1 MTTKTLQQL
10 SELMGSEALLYNK
23 CCSYACACTDPVLKI
38 KLGEYAQKHRERFCG
53 LFDYLNSN
61 Q

>member
-10 SELMGSEALLYNK
+10 SELLNSEALLYNK
-23 CCSYACACTDPVLKI
+23 CLAYACSCTDPALKA
-38 KLGEYAQKHRERFCG
+38 KLGDYAQKHKERFCG
-53 LFDYLNSN
+53 LFDYLDSH